1 MLYSKQLRSEKVVMH
16 ELTIKEQKSCNSLTV
31 RTGLRGGMGLGD
43 RIAGFTHAT
52 KLDRLADLYTQVT
65 GKDCG
70 CSSRQAYLNEVF
82 PNF

>member
-1 MLYSKQLRSEKVVMH
+1 
-16 ELTIKEQKSCNSLTV
+16 
-31 RTGLRGGMGLGD
+31 MGLGD
-43 RIAGFTHAT
+43 RIADFTHAT
-52 KLDRLADLYTQVT
+52 KLDRLADLYTRVT